1 MKKLDISGHHR
12 TLQLKLGPEG
22 LFQTSLLETRVSVSH
37 FPLFPGDYIEL

>member
-37 FPLFPGDYIEL
+37 FPLFPSDYIEL